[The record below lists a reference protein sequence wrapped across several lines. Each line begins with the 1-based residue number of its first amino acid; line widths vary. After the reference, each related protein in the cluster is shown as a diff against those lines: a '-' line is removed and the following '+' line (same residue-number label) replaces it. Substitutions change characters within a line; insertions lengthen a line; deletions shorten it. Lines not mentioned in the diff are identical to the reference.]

1 METILVLVAIVS
13 LIAFVVGMF
22 SPKTVKCKS
31 RGKVAL
37 IYMSLF
43 FISAIIGSFFSKP
56 SNISA
61 ESPETPDQTSQVESS
76 ESVNQEK
83 RTDQEVKS
91 SDQTFQTESSEP
103 TNQEKQTNQEVESS
117 IGKPVQIGYFV
128 YTIQSVSFRKS
139 VGDEFM
145 SETADGI
152 YLLVNLAIKNISDK
166 TRTLDGSLFA
176 VTDKNGTKYEHSTE
190 ASTAL
195 EISGKKTLFFKE
207 CQPNITTKGVLVFE
221 VPEKGEYYLHLIGS
235 FWGVR
240 SARVL
245 LK

>member
-1 METILVLVAIVS
+1 METILMLVAIVS

-37 IYMSLF
+37 IYLSLF
-43 FISAIIGSFFSKP
+43 FISAIIGSSFSKP
-56 SNISA
+56 SNTSA
-61 ESPETPDQTSQVESS
+61 KSPETPDQTSQVESS
-76 ESVNQEK
+76 E
-83 RTDQEVKS
+83 
-91 SDQTFQTESSEP
+91 P
-103 TNQEKQTNQEVESS
+103 TNREKQTDQEVESS

-139 VGDEFM
+139 VGNEFM

-152 YLLVNLAIKNISDK
+152 YLLVNLTIKNISDE

-190 ASTAL
+190 ASMTL
-195 EISGKKTLFFKE
+195 EMSGSKTLFLKA

-235 FWGVR
+235 FWGVQ
-240 SARVL
+240 SVRVL